1 MKPYWSDGRG
11 RYATGESYDYFYME
25 EYEEAYKTLFT
36 SSNGLWTYVEG
47 EDGIELARYNGNELH
62 VTVPSVIEG
71 KKVTSLNST
80 FDGFYELKSAVIPD
94 GVTSIEGAFYGCE
107 SLETVKLPD
116 GLDDMTYA
124 LNCCYSLKT
133 VKVPESVT
141 DFSHAFEG
149 TAIENF
155 TFPQG
160 TQIISNAFSGCEYL
174 KSVTIPKSVTMSD
187 EAFSDCE
194 ALEHVE
200 LEEGIQKL
208 DEYAFFHCTALKE
221 LKIPES
227 VTELGK
233 KSVGIMETREYV
245 SMGGY
250 RIKGYQTV
258 PSFQIRGIPGST
270 AEQYANEHGIS
281 FVEDETI

>member
-1 MKPYWSDGRG
+1 MKAYWSDGRG
-11 RYATGESYDYFYME
+11 RYATGESYEYFYME

-36 SSNGLWTYVEG
+36 SSDGLWTYVEG

-62 VTVPSVIEG
+62 VMVPSVIEG

-80 FDGFYELKSAVIPD
+80 FDGFYELKSAEIPD

-107 SLETVKLPD
+107 SLETVKLPE
-116 GLDDMTYA
+116 GLQDMTYA
-124 LNCCYSLKT
+124 LNCCFSLKII
-133 VKVPESVT
+133 KVPESVK

-149 TAIENF
+149 TAIESF

-160 TQIISNAFSGCEYL
+160 TQIISNAFSGCEHL

-194 ALEHVE
+194 ALKHVE
-200 LEEGIQKL
+200 LEKGIQKL

-227 VTELGK
+227 VMEFGE

-245 SMGGY
+245 SKGAY

-258 PSFQIRGIPGST
+258 PSFQIRGIPGSA
-270 AEQYANEHGIS
+270 AEQYANEHKIS
-281 FVEDETI
+281 FIEDRTL